1 MYFQDEICKE
11 FSAQGGLD
19 IMVQFFEY
27 AILHG
32 NRAMAKSVCA
42 LLRQVK
48 NVSFIYLFQLVGS
61 IKPRRILGNED

>member
-1 MYFQDEICKE
+1 MYLQDEICKE

-48 NVSFIYLFQLVGS
+48 NVSFFFFQLVGS
-61 IKPRRILGNED
+61 IKPRCILGNED

>member
-1 MYFQDEICKE
+1 MYLQDEICKE

-27 AILHG
+27 ANLHG

-48 NVSFIYLFQLVGS
+48 NVSFFVFQLVGS
-61 IKPRRILGNED
+61 IKPRCILGKED